1 MYVFIWMWKWTWVN
15 WNWIHTALKIQL
27 RTKKKQ
33 KRSGH
38 NMRMNSTLHVSMCFS
53 TYTQPLQFIVA
64 NSIFVL
70 LLDQLLAMCDLVH
83 MNRFRFEH
91 FYNNNK
97 KTKTKQ
103 LNSCNELLFVFS
115 AVYVHIFYF
124 HGCVCFRPHFWFCTK
139 REHHLILPPN
149 RMKFCQTMLNNVNSL
164 FDNQH
169 FNIKQTHLP
178 IIIC

>member
-1 MYVFIWMWKWTWVN
+1 MESISGCDVCVHLDVEVDLSKLELNTYRAQNPIA
-15 WNWIHTALKIQL
+15 HQ
-27 RTKKKQ
+27 KKT

-149 RMKFCQTMLNNVNSL
+149 RMKFVRRCWIT
-164 FDNQH
+164 
-169 FNIKQTHLP
+169 
-178 IIIC
+178 